1 MRILHLAG
9 TLLVVCIAACV
20 TAEPDGAERPFVVA
34 VRGRPTECVVALPAR
49 PTPSQEYAAAEFRD
63 HVRAMTGVELAVER
77 GVPTDDMR
85 RRVAIRGWNGRGDD
99 GFRIAVEK
107 DVLAIEGGVRG
118 VIYGVYE
125 VLEHFGGCRWYAS
138 WHAVAPKLDEFSV
151 PASFRDE
158 QSPAFFMRYPFW
170 HDVRANP
177 RFAVR
182 LRANGPYSS
191 RPLAETPGGVPYR
204 WGAGLRSCHTFAR
217 LCPVQRHGKDH
228 PEYFALH
235 RGARDV
241 GTSDPQLCLTNPDV
255 LRVVTSNV
263 LACIRND
270 PEAGYYGVSQNDNQR
285 FCTCDAC
292 RRVDEEEGSRAGTMI
307 RFVNAV
313 AEAVEKEFPKAII
326 ETLAYQ
332 YTRKPPTKTRPRGN
346 VLICLCS
353 IECDFSR
360 PLPESRY
367 PANVGF
373 VRDIEGWAKLS
384 RRLYVWDYTVDFAHY
399 LAMMANFDALAGNIR
414 FFRANGVTDLFE
426 QGVSARNEGHHA
438 FFAELKAYTLAKLMW
453 NPDLDEEALYDE
465 FIRGFYGKAAPMIRE
480 YFDAVRAKERIH
492 RETRGGEL
500 TIYQTPADMPFD
512 LEFLAWT
519 DVLHERALEAVK
531 GEDPVFA
538 YNVRMSRLALD
549 YARFHMG
556 YNALDLV
563 SPSDDAAARRE
574 TEGSLRRIA
583 SALGGE
589 RRVAFSQFKDHDDW
603 MHEIAAHPDRLP
615 PRGLRRA
622 GYAEV
627 EDAICA
633 IRSPEEARRVE
644 DPLADDGR
652 AIECFGGK
660 YGWCVTI
667 YHLGSGRFRPGARYR
682 VRVKARVD
690 KVPGIDGNAFWSGI
704 YTQVPKPRDSVKR
717 VVKIA
722 EVKDGGYAWY
732 DLGEWRP
739 EKDDYFWF
747 GAGEFNRTKGE
758 VSSVKAA
765 YIDKLS
771 FEEVAE
777 LARNGDFEDG
787 LEGWRNMPP
796 EYAIEAGTGRNGSD
810 ALRFGNENPE
820 IYRFPRLPID
830 LKPGRFYRY
839 GAWIKT
845 ELRKKATSGASVCIE
860 WDDDK
865 GKHLGGAYLHGVSGT
880 NGWTKIDGITP
891 RIPANARNFRIC
903 PLVPRGFLGTAWFDD
918 VSVTPHPVP
927 PVGELSVSA
936 YRGAVSGGEVR
947 LCAALELN
955 EADFPAPDTLR
966 AEFSW
971 RGSDG
976 AACRKAA
983 SVFTRDR
990 AEVAFDSAAL
1000 PMGETDVTFTL
1011 KDSDGKTIGS
1021 ASAKVARH
1029 PDQPCRRVS
1038 FDRFNRTLVGG
1049 KPFFP
1054 LGMYWANPVVKEDVE
1069 IYAKGPF
1076 NCLMPYRLLDDEM
1089 MELCREHGL
1098 MTCGVVRRLM
1108 SSDPAKRKLAVDYVN
1123 RYKEHPSLLAW
1134 YTNDEAPLTKLDEL
1148 VECRRLLMELD
1159 PEHPTWTVEDKCSL
1173 IRDFMPSFDVIGTD
1187 PYPIPRKPLSMT
1199 GDWTRQTREATYGM
1213 RPIWQVPQTFDW
1225 SAYRKMNPGEAHA
1238 PTAAEIATMTW
1249 LCIAEGANGI
1259 FFYSFHDLKK
1269 GTRGATFD
1277 ERWKV
1282 VCAAALEVKELMP
1295 ILLAD
1300 PAEAPAAPPG
1310 VSVRAWTLGG
1320 IRHIL
1325 AVNGTTEQAKF
1336 EPHVGAEPVVLDP
1349 GEHRFFT
1356 ADEKQK
1362 VQR

>member
-1 MRILHLAG
+1 MRLANLVGAILLLGAIVCLA
-9 TLLVVCIAACV
+9 
-20 TAEPDGAERPFVVA
+20 AEPTEAAGKPFVVA
-34 VRGRPTECVVALPAR
+34 VRGKSAACVIALPDK

-63 HVRAMTGVELAVER
+63 HVRAMTGVELALER
-77 GVPTDDMR
+77 DVPSDGSR
-85 RRVAIRGWNGRGDD
+85 RRVAIRGWNGKGDD
-99 GFRIAVEK
+99 GFRISV
-107 DVLAIEGGVRG
+107 DGNVLAIEGGVRG

-125 VLEHFGGCRWYAS
+125 VLERFGGCRWYAS
-138 WHAVAPKLDEFSV
+138 WHTVTPRLDVFSV
-151 PASFRDE
+151 PGSFQTE
-158 QSPAFFMRYPFW
+158 QAPAFFMRYPFW

-191 RPLAETPGGVPYR
+191 CPLEETPGGVPYK
-204 WGAGLRSCHTFAR
+204 WGAGLRSCHTFAK
-217 LCPVQRHGKDH
+217 LCPVARYGKDN

-255 LRVVTSNV
+255 LRLVTSNV
-263 LACIRND
+263 LAHIRRD

-285 FCTCDAC
+285 LCTCEAC
-292 RRVDEEEGSRAGTMI
+292 RRVDEEEGSHSGTMI

-332 YTRKPPTKTRPRGN
+332 YTRKPPKKTRPRDN

-360 PLPESRY
+360 PLPESPY

-373 VRDIEGWAKLS
+373 VRDIEGWSKVS

-399 LAMMANFDALAGNIR
+399 LAMMANFDAIAGNIR

-438 FFAELKAYTLAKLMW
+438 FFAELKAYALAKLMW
-453 NPDLDEEALYDE
+453 SPDLDEEALYDE
-465 FIRGFYGKAAPMIRE
+465 FIRGFYGKAAPMMKE
-480 YFDAVRAKERIH
+480 YFDAIREKERIH

-512 LEFLAWT
+512 LKFLSWA
-519 DVLHERALEAVK
+519 DALHERALDAVK

-538 YNVRMSRLALD
+538 YNVRMSRIALD
-549 YARFHMG
+549 YARFYLD

-563 SPSDDAAARRE
+563 SPQDETSARCE

-589 RRVAFSQFKDHDDW
+589 RRVAFSQFKDYDKW
-603 MHEIAAHPDRLP
+603 MHEMLARPDRLP
-615 PRGLRRA
+615 VRGHRRA

-627 EDAICA
+627 EDSICA
-633 IRSPEEARRVE
+633 IRSAEEARRVD

-652 AIECFGGK
+652 AIECFGGR

-667 YHLGSGRFRPGARYR
+667 YHLGGGKFRPDARYR
-682 VRVKARVD
+682 VRVRARVA
-690 KVPGIDGNAFWSGI
+690 KVPGAKGNAFWSGI
-704 YTQVPKPRDSVKR
+704 YSQVPKPRDSVKR
-717 VVKIA
+717 VVRMS
-722 EVKDGGYAWY
+722 EVRDDGYAWY
-732 DLGEWRP
+732 DIGEWKP

-758 VSSVKAA
+758 ESSVKAA
-765 YIDKLS
+765 YIDKIS
-771 FEEVAE
+771 FEETAE
-777 LARNGDFEDG
+777 LAKNGDFAHG
-787 LEGWRNMPP
+787 LEGWRNVPP
-796 EYAIEAGTGRNGSD
+796 EYSVEAGAGRDGSA
-810 ALRFGNENPE
+810 ALRFDNENPDT
-820 IYRFPRLPID
+820 YRFPRLPLD
-830 LKPGRFYRY
+830 LKAGRFYRY
-839 GAWIKT
+839 GALVKAS
-845 ELRKKATSGASVCIE
+845 LRKKATSGASVCVE

-880 NGWTKIDGITP
+880 NGWTHIDGITP

-927 PVGELSVSA
+927 PVGVLSVSA
-936 YRGAVSGGEVR
+936 YRGAVSEGEVR

-955 EADFPAPDTLR
+955 EADYPSQDTLC

-971 RGSDG
+971 RGIDG
-976 AACRKAA
+976 AVCRKAA

-990 AEVAFDSAAL
+990 AEVALDSATL
-1000 PMGETDVTFTL
+1000 PLGETEVTFTL
-1011 KDSDGKTIGS
+1011 KDSAGKTIGS
-1021 ASAKVARH
+1021 ASAKIVRSADR
-1029 PDQPCRRVS
+1029 PRRRVS
-1038 FDRFNRTLVGG
+1038 FDRFNRTLIDG

-1076 NCLMPYRLLDDEM
+1076 NCLMPYRLLDDDM
-1089 MELCREHGL
+1089 MELCRRHGL

-1108 SSDPAKRKLAVDYVN
+1108 SADQEKRKRAEDYVN
-1123 RYKEHPSLLAW
+1123 RYKGHPALLAW
-1134 YTNDEAPLTKLDEL
+1134 YTNDEAPLTQLDEL
-1148 VECRRLLMELD
+1148 VECRRFLMELD

-1187 PYPIPRKPLSMT
+1187 PYPIPRKPLSMA

-1225 SAYRKMNPGEAHA
+1225 AAYRTMKPGEARA
-1238 PTAAEIATMTW
+1238 PTVAEISTMTW

-1282 VCAAALEVKELMP
+1282 VCAAAQEVKERMP
-1295 ILLAD
+1295 ILLSD
-1300 PAEAPAAPPG
+1300 PAEAPAAPAG

-1325 AVNGTTEQAKF
+1325 AVNGTTEQARF
-1336 EPHVGAEPVVLDP
+1336 EPSAGAEPVALAP

-1356 ADEKQK
+1356 ADEKRKGQ
-1362 VQR
+1362 